1 MAAGYSSYF
10 LTPQNH
16 SRCLARIPDVSL
28 VLSIG
33 FAFAI
38 PQGKKGGK
46 RENEFGTSGRAN
58 KRLMPVIE
66 RPFARYT

>member
-1 MAAGYSSYF
+1 M
-10 LTPQNH
+10 
-16 SRCLARIPDVSL
+16 PDVSL

-38 PQGKKGGK
+38 PQGTKRGK
-46 RENEFGTSGRAN
+46 RENEFGTSGKAN